1 MVALRAAALEI
12 RAGEV
17 HALMGAN
24 GAGKSTLVKML
35 TGVLRPDGGVIA
47 VKGAPVTFPLAGVEA
62 RAAGLVSV
70 YQDPA
75 LVPDLSIAQ
84 NLRLTGASP
93 PIGAALDGGV
103 RVRAA
108 RSCRRRCASC
118 RCRRCG

>member
-1 MVALRAAALEI
+1 MTDAPLLLDARDLARRFGSVIALRAAALEV

-35 TGVLRPDGGVIA
+35 TGVLRPDAGTIA
-47 VKGAPVTFPLAGVEA
+47 IRGAPCRFRSPAEA

-75 LVPDLSIAQ
+75 LVPDLTVA
-84 NLRLTGASP
+84 
-93 PIGAALDGGV
+93 
-103 RVRAA
+103 
-108 RSCRRRCASC
+108 
-118 RCRRCG
+118 